1 MRPLYLRKGPS
12 HRETMTN
19 YYSVQSHFY
28 DCTRWAFLYGRKR
41 LIEKLDIR
49 PGERVV
55 EIGCGTGAN
64 FGAIQAGLRNA
75 GELIGIDCSGPMLRK
90 AEQRAQENGW
100 SNVRLLDLEYGKETV
115 TQGQADVVLFSYS
128 LSMVED
134 WQRALSC
141 ALSELRPDGRVGVL
155 DFCAK
160 RKRDSAQPQEKSVNS
175 SNWFTGW
182 LAMNHVQADRPYQE
196 ELSRL
201 FEERSYTRYDAWAG
215 LWSFYLFVGG
225 RRPA

>member
-1 MRPLYLRKGPS
+1 MRPSYLRKGSS

-64 FGAIQAGLRNA
+64 FGAIQAGLRNT

-90 AEQRAQENGW
+90 AEQRAQENAW

-128 LSMVED
+128 LSMIED

-141 ALSELRPDGRVGVL
+141 AVSELRPDGRVGVL
-155 DFCAK
+155 DFCKAA
-160 RKRDSAQPQEKSVNS
+160 DS

-182 LAMNHVQADRPYQE
+182 LAMNHVQADRPYRE